1 MWLKLKR
8 LLRTI
13 HIKSTRQVV
22 YIRHLTTKDAML
34 LLLLALN
41 RPLLF
46 QQETKALM
54 VASGKTWDKS
64 LPPSLKTSKLG
75 KIVRHLIL

>member
-22 YIRHLTTKDAML
+22 YISRHLTTKDAML

-54 VASGKTWDKS
+54 VAYG
-64 LPPSLKTSKLG
+64 
-75 KIVRHLIL
+75 